1 MKKPSVWYWVICIV
15 LFLWSLMGVVDFV
28 MTQTHNEAYL
38 ASYPQEMLDYWFAFP
53 FWVNLA
59 WGVAVFGGLFGWG
72 LMLLRRSWAVPLFIL
87 SLLGMIVTNIYYFT
101 TGGFAMQAEHGGIV
115 AQIFTVVII
124 LLSIF
129 AIWYSRRARANG
141 ILK

>member
-1 MKKPSVWYWVICIV
+1 MNKPSVWHWVICIV

-72 LMLLRRSWAVPLFIL
+72 LMILRRSLAVPLFIL
-87 SLLGMIVTNIYYFT
+87 SFLGLIATTLYSFT

-115 AQIFTVVII
+115 AQIFTALII

-129 AIWYSRRARANG
+129 AIWFSRRAKAKG
-141 ILK
+141 TLK

>member
-1 MKKPSVWYWVICIV
+1 MNKPSVWYWVICIV

-72 LMLLRRSWAVPLFIL
+72 LMLLRRSLAVPLFIL
-87 SLLGMIVTNIYYFT
+87 SFLGLIATTFYSFT

-115 AQIFTVVII
+115 AQIFTALII

-129 AIWYSRRARANG
+129 AIWYSRRAKANG
-141 ILK
+141 TLR